1 MRCFNSFILPCLEY
15 CSPVWSSAADSHL
28 KLLDKNLRACKFLI
42 PNLTISLQH
51 RRFISSLR
59 MLYKIFHNP
68 SQPLHSELPNLFRP
82 RRVTRGSLSINSLS
96 FSPMRFH
103 TSQYSRCFIPATT
116 KLWNELPSMIVEAT
130 ELQKFKIGA
139 NAFLLGVD
147 GL

>member
-1 MRCFNSFILPCLEY
+1 
-15 CSPVWSSAADSHL
+15 
-28 KLLDKNLRACKFLI
+28 
-42 PNLTISLQH
+42 
-51 RRFISSLR
+51 

-68 SQPLHSELPNLFRP
+68 SHPLHSELPNLFR
-82 RRVTRGSLSINSLS
+82 VTKGSLSINGLS
-96 FSPMRFH
+96 FSLMRFH
-103 TSQYSRCFIPATT
+103 ISQYSRCFIPATT